1 VWRRASM
8 PTPLTT
14 IPVNRSASGEKHT
27 APPANAR
34 REARYPSRQ
43 AWRKPVVPRRHG
55 QAMTI
60 GASPSARPPAGRADH
75 APLSVFSSRE
85 LEEELIDLF
94 RLLARIRERE
104 AALHAEADRR
114 GIATTARSTGPPPA

>member
-1 VWRRASM
+1 
-8 PTPLTT
+8 
-14 IPVNRSASGEKHT
+14 
-27 APPANAR
+27 
-34 REARYPSRQ
+34 
-43 AWRKPVVPRRHG
+43 
-55 QAMTI
+55 MTE
-60 GASPSARPPAGRADH
+60 GASPSARSPARPGRSLIPVGLLRD
-75 APLSVFSSRE
+75 RE